1 MFRALSGDGWE
12 IHLQCEGVG
21 NDEIYLI
28 TYGRKLQAKKCPY
41 DTGRLVLAKGKVES
55 ITFQPYPSSLFSR
68 TGKSHD
74 SMIYYGEAVVHGF
87 DLFQKDANSPFG
99 YVTSGSVT
107 KDRVDQLLKAD
118 EEGMFQFGVKFS
130 RKTAFFNRKIAEIRL
145 AELQRIR
152 DTCSPADF
160 VDATDGA
167 IVYYVI

>member
-1 MFRALSGDGWE
+1 MFRALSGDGLE
-12 IHLQCEGVG
+12 IHLQCEDVG

-99 YVTSGSVT
+99 YVTSVT

-130 RKTAFFNRKIAEIRL
+130 RKTAFFNREIAEIRL

>member
-1 MFRALSGDGWE
+1 MFRALSGDGLE

-28 TYGRKLQAKKCPY
+28 TYGRKLQANRCPY

-55 ITFQPYPSSLFSR
+55 ITFQPYPSSLSSR
-68 TGKSHD
+68 TGKNHD
-74 SMIYYGEAVVHGF
+74 SMIYHGEAVVHGF

-118 EEGMFQFGVKFS
+118 EEGMFQFGLKFS
-130 RKTAFFNRKIAEIRL
+130 RKTAFFNREIAEIRL
-145 AELQRIR
+145 AELQHIR
-152 DTCSPADF
+152 DTCSYADF
-160 VDATDGA
+160 ADATDGA
-167 IVYYVI
+167 IVYVI

>member
-1 MFRALSGDGWE
+1 MFRALSGDGLE

-55 ITFQPYPSSLFSR
+55 ITFQPYPSPLFSR

-99 YVTSGSVT
+99 YVTSVT

-130 RKTAFFNRKIAEIRL
+130 RKTAFFNREIAEIRL

>member
-1 MFRALSGDGWE
+1 MFRALSGDGLE

-21 NDEIYLI
+21 NEEIYLI

-99 YVTSGSVT
+99 YVTSVT

-130 RKTAFFNRKIAEIRL
+130 RKTAFFNREIAEIRL

>member
-1 MFRALSGDGWE
+1 MFRALSGDGLE

-99 YVTSGSVT
+99 YVTSVT
-107 KDRVDQLLKAD
+107 KDRVDQPLKAD

-130 RKTAFFNRKIAEIRL
+130 RKTAFFNREIAEIRL

>member
-1 MFRALSGDGWE
+1 MFRALSGDGLE

-21 NDEIYLI
+21 KDEIYLI

-99 YVTSGSVT
+99 YVTSVT

-130 RKTAFFNRKIAEIRL
+130 RKTAFFNREIAEIRL